1 MSKRTLVAGGRIVT
15 SSQDFVGD
23 ILIGDGVI
31 QAVGTLPELEVAERI
46 DARGKLVIPGGV
58 DPHTHLDTPVAGTVV
73 SDDFRNGT
81 VAAAVGGTT
90 TIIDFAVQR
99 KGDDPRVAFEE
110 WQKRA
115 SGKAVVDWAFHIILT
130 DLPDRFL
137 PSLDG
142 LVDDGVTSFKLFMAY
157 PDAWMIDDG
166 AIFNAMRRSV
176 ENGSLIML
184 HCENGHTIDALIR
197 DALDAGE
204 TDPIYHARTRP
215 AIAEDEAT
223 RRGIVLAEMA
233 GSPVYVVHVASGG
246 AVQALREARD
256 RAVPAYGETC
266 PQYLLLTEDRL
277 AEPDFAG
284 SRYVIS
290 PPLRTLEH
298 QERLWEGLRTGDLQT
313 VGTDHAPFYL
323 EQKEVGRHDFTKIP
337 NGMPGIEW
345 RLAHL
350 YTSGVRTRKL
360 SLNRFVELT
369 STNAAR
375 LFGLYP
381 RKGEIAPG
389 SDADLVIFDDSQETV
404 LSADTHI
411 TNCDHNPYEGWTVHG
426 MPETVM
432 LRGQIIVAGGAYVGP
447 DAGGQF
453 LACDPSPAHGFSE
466 LVF

>member
-23 ILIGDGVI
+23 ILIGGRRDPGRWD
-31 QAVGTLPELEVAERI
+31 TTRTRKSLRRI

-223 RRGIVLAEMA
+223 PPRYRPGRDGGIPGIRRARGVGGCRAGIARGE
-233 GSPVYVVHVASGG
+233 GSSSSCV
-246 AVQALREARD
+246 
-256 RAVPAYGETC
+256 
-266 PQYLLLTEDRL
+266 
-277 AEPDFAG
+277 
-284 SRYVIS
+284 
-290 PPLRTLEH
+290 
-298 QERLWEGLRTGDLQT
+298 WGDLPS
-313 VGTDHAPFYL
+313 VP
-323 EQKEVGRHDFTKIP
+323 
-337 NGMPGIEW
+337 
-345 RLAHL
+345 LAH
-350 YTSGVRTRKL
+350 G
-360 SLNRFVELT
+360 
-369 STNAAR
+369 
-375 LFGLYP
+375 
-381 RKGEIAPG
+381 G
-389 SDADLVIFDDSQETV
+389 S
-404 LSADTHI
+404 
-411 TNCDHNPYEGWTVHG
+411 
-426 MPETVM
+426 
-432 LRGQIIVAGGAYVGP
+432 AG
-447 DAGGQF
+447 
-453 LACDPSPAHGFSE
+453 
-466 LVF
+466 